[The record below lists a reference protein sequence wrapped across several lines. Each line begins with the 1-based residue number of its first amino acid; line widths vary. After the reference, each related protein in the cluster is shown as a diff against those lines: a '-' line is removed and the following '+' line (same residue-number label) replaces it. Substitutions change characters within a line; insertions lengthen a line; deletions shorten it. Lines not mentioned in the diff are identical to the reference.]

1 MIKKLIKHSL
11 ASYYSTF
18 NLPVIVNSYGRS
30 GSTVLMRSIVK
41 CANEANNKKIQEL
54 AFKSVSQTAW
64 DLNGKQLRNG
74 IVYKT
79 HDYPPDET
87 FNNEVKMLYTFA
99 DPVDV
104 VLSLLRLYDERGE
117 EWMKQHYDHLKVPYT
132 NFENI
137 IEEDQLELENHLNT
151 WLDEDRIPIAFIKY
165 EAMWEHQD
173 EISDCLGFKI
183 ELPTYRKRKAK
194 SKGDDELLS
203 KLEHTYS
210 YLRKKIEKIN
220 GFFIHNGF

>member
-1 MIKKLIKHSL
+1 M
-11 ASYYSTF
+11 
-18 NLPVIVNSYGRS
+18 
-30 GSTVLMRSIVK
+30 
-41 CANEANNKKIQEL
+41 
-54 AFKSVSQTAW
+54 
-64 DLNGKQLRNG
+64 
-74 IVYKT
+74 VYKT

-151 WLDEDRIPIAFIKY
+151 WLDEDRFPMAFIKY
-165 EAMWEHQD
+165 EAMWDNQD
-173 EISDCLGFKI
+173 NISDFLGFKI
-183 ELPTYRKRKAK
+183 ELPSFRKRKAK
-194 SKGDDELLS
+194 RNKNKSLLS
-203 KLEHTYS
+203 RLEKTYTPLSNRIGNLNS
-210 YLRKKIEKIN
+210 YFTN
-220 GFFIHNGF
+220 NSY

>member
-1 MIKKLIKHSL
+1 MRFDYPIL
-11 ASYYSTF
+11 
-18 NLPVIVNSYGRS
+18 VNSYGRS

-41 CANEANNKKIQEL
+41 CANEAKNKKIQEL

-74 IVYKT
+74 MVYKT

-99 DPVDV
+99 NPIDV
-104 VLSLLRLYDERGE
+104 VLSLIRLYDTRGE

-165 EAMWEHQD
+165 EAMWEYQD

>member
-11 ASYYSTF
+11 AGYYSTF

-41 CANEANNKKIQEL
+41 CANEAKNKKIQEL
-54 AFKSVSQTAW
+54 AFKSISQTAW

-74 IVYKT
+74 MVYKT

-117 EWMKQHYDHLKVPYT
+117 KWMKQHYDHLKANYG
-132 NFENI
+132 NFKNI
-137 IEEDQLELENHLNT
+137 IKEDQLRLESHLDS
-151 WLDEDRIPIAFIKY
+151 WLQESRFPIAFVKY
-165 EAMWEHQD
+165 EEMWEYQD
-173 EISDCLGFKI
+173 EISEFLGFSVS
-183 ELPTYRKRKAK
+183 LPPFRERKANK
-194 SKGDDELLS
+194 QNNLELISQL
-203 KLEHTYS
+203 KQTYKPV
-210 YLRKKIEKIN
+210 RNKINDLN
-220 GFFIHNGF
+220 GFFIHQ